1 MRRRPCSDTL
11 VPLWWLASQHTARQT
26 VTDHET
32 PFLSPLRHRV
42 LQVDGRRYSV
52 RLEESYWAVLEELA
66 ARRGLRLARVI
77 DEVAAAA
84 RGEASLASAL
94 RLRCLG
100 VLGEKLADGPN
111 ASRAASGA
119 GGRYG
124 ASLENLVT
132 ANPAPSLLIA
142 HDGKILLANAAFQTW
157 SGVEAKAL
165 AGQPYD
171 WFFQLRLSH
180 SLEETIDRL
189 VHGTEGHRP
198 ARISYIA
205 PGRVVVSNGV
215 VCLGHYAGPK
225 DFTWIIMVAT
235 PPPSPATR
243 RHPEQAR

>member
-1 MRRRPCSDTL
+1 M
-11 VPLWWLASQHTARQT
+11 
-26 VTDHET
+26 TDRET

-66 ARRGLRLARVI
+66 GRRGLRLARII

-100 VLGEKLADGPN
+100 ALGEKLADGLK

-119 GGRYG
+119 GGRYT

-142 HDGKILLANAAFQTW
+142 HDGKILLANVAFQNW
-157 SGVEAKAL
+157 SGVKAEAL
-165 AGQPYD
+165 VGQRYD

-180 SLEETIDRL
+180 GLQETIDHL
-189 VHGTEGHRP
+189 IHGTDRSDYRRPGRGPADLDGSKPGPGQRHRGAVGRPRRPELRRRHRWKRCDGGRVPPRRP
-198 ARISYIA
+198 A
-205 PGRVVVSNGV
+205 
-215 VCLGHYAGPK
+215 GP
-225 DFTWIIMVAT
+225 
-235 PPPSPATR
+235 
-243 RHPEQAR
+243 

>member
-1 MRRRPCSDTL
+1 MTD
-11 VPLWWLASQHTARQT
+11 RQ
-26 VTDHET
+26 T

-225 DFTWIIMVAT
+225 DFTWIIMVTT

-243 RHPEQAR
+243 RHPEPAR

>member
-1 MRRRPCSDTL
+1 M
-11 VPLWWLASQHTARQT
+11 
-26 VTDHET
+26 TDRET

-66 ARRGLRLARVI
+66 GRRGLRLARII

-84 RGEASLASAL
+84 KGEASLASAL

-100 VLGEKLADGPN
+100 VLGEKLADGLK

-119 GGRYG
+119 GGRYT

-142 HDGKILLANAAFQTW
+142 HDGKILLANVAFQNW
-157 SGVEAKAL
+157 SGVKAEAL
-165 AGQPYD
+165 VGQPYD

-180 SLEETIDRL
+180 GLQETIDRL
-189 VHGTEGHRP
+189 IHGTEGHRP

-205 PGRVVVSNGV
+205 PGRVVVANGV
-215 VCLGHYAGPK
+215 VCLGHYAGPR
-225 DFTWIIMVAT
+225 DFTWTIMIGNVT
-235 PPPSPATR
+235 PSASSGDPPAPREPAR
-243 RHPEQAR
+243 